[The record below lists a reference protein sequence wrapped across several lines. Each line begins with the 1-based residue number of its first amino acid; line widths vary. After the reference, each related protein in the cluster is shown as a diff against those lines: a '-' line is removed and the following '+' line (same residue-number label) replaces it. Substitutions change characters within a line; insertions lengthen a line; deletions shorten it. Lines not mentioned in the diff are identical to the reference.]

1 MLDPQ
6 LGEIEFYHMKI
17 GRLESDLIATQEEL
31 MSARLRLRTAEDY
44 QIKYQLLL
52 KQFEQES
59 DRFKSYEVEEEEK
72 IAELITLK
80 IK

>member
-44 QIKYQLLL
+44 QIKY
-52 KQFEQES
+52 
-59 DRFKSYEVEEEEK
+59 
-72 IAELITLK
+72 
-80 IK
+80 